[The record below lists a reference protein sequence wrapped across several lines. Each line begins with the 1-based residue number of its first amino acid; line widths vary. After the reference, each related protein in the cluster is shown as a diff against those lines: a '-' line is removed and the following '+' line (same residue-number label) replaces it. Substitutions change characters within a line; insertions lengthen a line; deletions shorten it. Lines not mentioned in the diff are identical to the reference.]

1 VSGERT
7 DGRDPRTPAEW
18 VTLACSLAVLAA
30 LVGLI
35 LVQLGADQEPAAP
48 VAGVERVRTVG
59 RAHHVEVT
67 VRNEGDDTAA
77 DVQVLA
83 SLEVGGETTEADQVI
98 DFLAGDEEEDL
109 VFVFRDDPAEGE
121 LTVEVAGFAVP

>member
-1 VSGERT
+1 MSPEPT
-7 DGRDPRTPAEW
+7 DGREPRTPAEW

-30 LVGLI
+30 LIGLI
-35 LVQLGADQEPAAP
+35 VVQLGAGQDPAAP
-48 VAGVERVRTVG
+48 VATVEAVRTVG
-59 RAHHVEVT
+59 RSHHVEVT

-83 SLEVGGETTEADQVI
+83 SLEIGGRTTEADQVI

-121 LTVEVAGFAVP
+121 LTVEVAGFSVP